1 VHNTLIR
8 KSSKEFVQMKTNY
21 MKKTWMHLTLA
32 VTLISALTTVAHAE
46 PFSIEVPFAFE
57 AGGKN
62 FPAGDYTVDSV
73 ASGVLVI
80 RGGASSESVAIL
92 VAPAGYSD
100 SSKIGLVFERSSEM
114 PVLSAVKLSSGLTVT
129 IIPAKRLA
137 ANLTL
142 TRQGV
147 ALSHP

>member
-1 VHNTLIR
+1 
-8 KSSKEFVQMKTNY
+8 MKTNLT
-21 MKKTWMHLTLA
+21 KKTWMHLALA
-32 VTLISALTTVAHAE
+32 VSLMGALTTVAHAE
-46 PFSIEVPFAFE
+46 SFSIDVPFAFE

-62 FPAGDYTVDSV
+62 FPAGDYTVESI

-80 RGGASSESVAIL
+80 RGAASSESAAIL

-129 IIPAKRLA
+129 IIPAKKLA
-137 ANLTL
+137 VNLTL
-142 TRQGV
+142 PPKGV

>member
-1 VHNTLIR
+1 
-8 KSSKEFVQMKTNY
+8 MKTNY
-21 MKKTWMHLTLA
+21 MKKTWMHLALA
-32 VTLISALTTVAHAE
+32 VSLMGALTTVAHAE
-46 PFSIEVPFAFE
+46 AFSIDVPFAFE

-62 FPAGDYTVDSV
+62 FPAGDYSVDSV

-80 RGGASSESVAIL
+80 RCAASSESAAIL

-129 IIPAKRLA
+129 VIPAKRLA
-137 ANLTL
+137 ANLTMPPK
-142 TRQGV
+142 GV